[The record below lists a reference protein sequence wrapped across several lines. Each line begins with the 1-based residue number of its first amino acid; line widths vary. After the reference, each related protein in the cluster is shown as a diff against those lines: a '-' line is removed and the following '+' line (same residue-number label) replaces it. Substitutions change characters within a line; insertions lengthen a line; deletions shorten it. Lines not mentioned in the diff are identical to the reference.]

1 MHKHKAASNPSV
13 RGKGADFSSCTV
25 FRSYMEGSLIVDDQ
39 EPVNGTSVV
48 GSRGLNIQGSIL
60 VGE

>member
-1 MHKHKAASNPSV
+1 
-13 RGKGADFSSCTV
+13 
-25 FRSYMEGSLIVDDQ
+25 MEGSLIVDDQ

-60 VGE
+60 IGE